1 MPRRYLKAT
10 RSQILTRTTLLAPPT
25 ATSQIALLFN
35 LTAHTNQIRP
45 ARPPHLSHAPKKI
58 QSTNPRAKKPNLPRF
73 YKIHTKFNQLQIL
86 SHTPAP
92 ATLLAKNKN
101 FKILILLKL
110 PQTHTKILNPHPA
123 PLAICATLNSQT
135 ARPLFSPH
143 AHKPS
148 PKSIKIYKTFTKF

>member
-1 MPRRYLKAT
+1 MPRPYLKAT
-10 RSQILTRTTLLAPPT
+10 RAQILTRATLL

-92 ATLLAKNKN
+92 VTLLAKNKN

-110 PQTHTKILNPHPA
+110 PQTRAKFSAAPKLRANQPATPFIL
-123 PLAICATLNSQT
+123 T
-135 ARPLFSPH
+135 ARPQTQ
-143 AHKPS
+143 
-148 PKSIKIYKTFTKF
+148 PKNHQNL